1 MNISSSSRQRDYW
14 KIIFT
19 ELTREKG
26 DNFCQQIACNKIIF
40 LPVVCYHFQF
50 IGTGTEEL
58 EKEQSQSEIISE
70 PSTIRRDRSKS
81 DGTVQD

>member
-1 MNISSSSRQRDYW
+1 MNISYSSRRRDYW
-14 KIIFT
+14 EIIFT

-26 DNFCQQIACNKIIF
+26 DNFCQQIAFNKIIF
-40 LPVVCYHFQF
+40 LPVVCYHFHF

-58 EKEQSQSEIISE
+58 EKEQSQSEIIAE